1 MNIAIL
7 VLVFI
12 AALCVMMVLVQQ
24 KRSETFL
31 TPPRPGPM
39 PSPGSVQTPMSPP
52 RSLPPPMS
60 PPLMPTKGPEAIAS
74 DFRTGYDDMLE
85 FVPSQDAPDRKT
97 FKVNTENPCDP
108 YGTGTCFTRQ

>member
-1 MNIAIL
+1 MNTGKIAIL

-12 AALCVMMVLVQQ
+12 AALCVMMVLIQQ
-24 KRSETFL
+24 QRTPATPTRPMEAFISSTSS
-31 TPPRPGPM
+31 PPRPMPM
-39 PSPGSVQTPMSPP
+39 PSPASSSDPQ
-52 RSLPPPMS
+52 
-60 PPLMPTKGPEAIAS
+60 MPKGPMAIAS

-85 FVPSQDAPDRKT
+85 FVPSPDAPDRKT

>member
-1 MNIAIL
+1 MTYRIA
-7 VLVFI
+7 VFALVFI

-24 KRSETFL
+24 QRKSPRPMETFI
-31 TPPRPGPM
+31 TPPRPAPM
-39 PSPGSVQTPMSPP
+39 PSPGSVQTP
-52 RSLPPPMS
+52 RQ
-60 PPLMPTKGPEAIAS
+60 MPDNKEEEGGPKAIAS

>member
-1 MNIAIL
+1 MPDN
-7 VLVFI
+7 
-12 AALCVMMVLVQQ
+12 
-24 KRSETFL
+24 KEEEG
-31 TPPRPGPM
+31 GP
-39 PSPGSVQTPMSPP
+39 
-52 RSLPPPMS
+52 
-60 PPLMPTKGPEAIAS
+60 KAIAS

>member
-1 MNIAIL
+1 MNIAVL

-12 AALCVMMVLVQQ
+12 AALCVMMVLIQQ

-31 TPPRPGPM
+31 TTPPRPSPM
-39 PSPGSVQTPMSPP
+39 PSPRVRTTTL
-52 RSLPPPMS
+52 LPPPRL
-60 PPLMPTKGPEAIAS
+60 PPPRQMPSKDPEAMAS
-74 DFRTGYDDMLE
+74 DFRTGYDDMFH
-85 FVPSQDAPDRKT
+85 FVPSPDAPDRKT